1 MAEMIGDPRPNDD
14 RVAARVE
21 EWKRRVMAIQDVP
34 EDIAVRGLARH
45 VIGQDEAVQA
55 MAVLLRQHIKR
66 LQSAISDNTWTL
78 PTPGIRETR
87 PTLLIGPSGSG
98 KTLLATRAARLAG
111 LPYACHDLTS
121 MTATGWVGMS
131 ANDLLT
137 ALITRAEGQF
147 PIARHG
153 LLFLDEVDKLRS
165 RETVGVDVGGQGAQ
179 RCLLAL
185 LDGGQVEIEW
195 PPTRPRDGRAWH
207 PFSCARLL
215 TILAGAFAGLDEI
228 IAKRVGAKRRL
239 GFAAD
244 GTREPA
250 ARQDLLCRVT
260 EDDLIEYG
268 MIPELSARL
277 NLVVMRD
284 LSGDALR
291 DILLKSADGPL
302 AVQQRMAEREGY
314 HLRLKDDLVEAMVES
329 AMARGLGARPLHAM
343 LAQACRR
350 AAYEVPSRVNALAE
364 GRYTVELGVEALVDG
379 SYGLSFRRRSKR
391 VAAKSAGDA
400 ESDEGAP
407 AGPAVDLG
415 ETVAAG

>member
-1 MAEMIGDPRPNDD
+1 M
-14 RVAARVE
+14 
-21 EWKRRVMAIQDVP
+21 
-34 EDIAVRGLARH
+34 
-45 VIGQDEAVQA
+45 
-55 MAVLLRQHIKR
+55 
-66 LQSAISDNTWTL
+66 
-78 PTPGIRETR
+78 
-87 PTLLIGPSGSG
+87 
-98 KTLLATRAARLAG
+98 AG

-137 ALITRAEGQF
+137 ALISRAEGQF

-195 PPTRPRDGRAWH
+195 PPTGPRDGRAWH

-215 TILAGAFAGLDEI
+215 TILAGAFAGLDEV

-239 GFAAD
+239 GFAA
-244 GTREPA
+244 GGRREPA
-250 ARQDLLCRVT
+250 ARHDLLCQAS
-260 EDDLIEYG
+260 EEDLIEYG
-268 MIPELSARL
+268 MIPELSARM

-284 LSGDALR
+284 LSREALR
-291 DILLKSADGPL
+291 DILVKSPDGPL

-314 HLRLKDDLVEAMVES
+314 HLKLKDDLVEAIVDR
-329 AMARGLGARPLHAM
+329 AMAQGLGARPLHAL

-350 AAYEVPSRVNALAE
+350 ASYEVPSRLNPLAE
-364 GRYTVELGVEALVDG
+364 GKYTVELGVEALVDG
-379 SYGLSFRRRSKR
+379 SYDLSFRRRSKR
-391 VAAKSAGDA
+391 GSGRPSDNAKGVAS
-400 ESDEGAP
+400 AP
-407 AGPAVDLG
+407 AMSASGTG
-415 ETVAAG
+415 ETAAAG